1 MSQRANDSLADE
13 GTSLDAYLAA
23 INARRQREGLPYL
36 YIVKE
41 QWGNLGEQLPAA
53 EDWWAVYFAIRLV
66 SATKID
72 RAISRKAP
80 SEDEMLRQQFSFLS
94 AVTSDSSAVHRAVE
108 LRYVS
113 LPDQELP
120 QRGKLRIGFICKV
133 AYSDVDTTIRLANAF
148 MEDIY
153 AILPLTETQTYQF
166 VPAYT
171 AQEFMDLFDP
181 FPVSDIGEIV
191 KREDIVNIGGGK
203 EVYVAYPFSSS
214 MQPSMYHILW
224 KLLRERGKYLL
235 SVCVMPTSL
244 LPWERQTL
252 REIVDACESIHAETE
267 IEETV
272 TGGRVKGTTR
282 YPARARA
289 YAVGRVFQQYLH
301 GLSGNAWV
309 LKVQIASDDTINR
322 GVLETVGTQIAG
334 VPEYDPERGVF
345 GVGGYVVVQ
354 PTTVEEFKIA
364 QDNLKYLKH
373 DHWQYSLAPDHL
385 TRLRHLVGPEE
396 AFRAFRLPLPQEEG
410 IPGVELQMVK
420 YSPLPANMPAEG
432 IILGES
438 LYTAMRQPAKVM
450 IKADD
455 RRRHVYVV
463 GKTGV
468 GKSTLL
474 LEMALADIRNGSGV
488 CVVDPHGE
496 LIEDLLLRL
505 PPERVEDVILFDPS
519 DEERPV
525 GLNMLEAETEQ
536 EKHLIVNE
544 MIGLMYK
551 LYDPHRQGIVGPRFE
566 HAVRNAM
573 LTVMAQPG
581 NTLIE
586 VVGVLTN
593 NQFRAEK
600 VKDVKDP
607 LVRSYWHDQIA
618 HTADYHKSEVLDYI
632 VSKFGRFV
640 TNQLVRNII
649 GQSESAFDFRDV
661 IDQRK
666 ILLVSLSKG
675 KIGPEN
681 SIFLGS
687 VLVPKLLIAAL
698 SRVEIPRERRHD
710 FYLYVDEFHNFAS
723 ETFAV
728 MLSEARK
735 YGIAITMAHQY
746 LDQIPEAMRAA
757 VFGNVGTIIS
767 FRVGIDDVR
776 HLAPEFYPVF
786 DADDLTNLPKYTAC
800 VKLLVD
806 GLAVRP
812 LSMRTLF
819 DPDSGVNHEVAQK
832 AREFSRQTYGKPREQ
847 VAKEIARRGRG
858 WIKLEEEENGEEPGD
873 FDSFRSL

>member
-1 MSQRANDSLADE
+1 
-13 GTSLDAYLAA
+13 
-23 INARRQREGLPYL
+23 
-36 YIVKE
+36 
-41 QWGNLGEQLPAA
+41 
-53 EDWWAVYFAIRLV
+53 
-66 SATKID
+66 
-72 RAISRKAP
+72 
-80 SEDEMLRQQFSFLS
+80 
-94 AVTSDSSAVHRAVE
+94 
-108 LRYVS
+108 
-113 LPDQELP
+113 
-120 QRGKLRIGFICKV
+120 
-133 AYSDVDTTIRLANAF
+133 
-148 MEDIY
+148 
-153 AILPLTETQTYQF
+153 
-166 VPAYT
+166 
-171 AQEFMDLFDP
+171 
-181 FPVSDIGEIV
+181 
-191 KREDIVNIGGGK
+191 
-203 EVYVAYPFSSS
+203 
-214 MQPSMYHILW
+214 
-224 KLLRERGKYLL
+224 
-235 SVCVMPTSL
+235 
-244 LPWERQTL
+244 
-252 REIVDACESIHAETE
+252 
-267 IEETV
+267 
-272 TGGRVKGTTR
+272 
-282 YPARARA
+282 
-289 YAVGRVFQQYLH
+289 
-301 GLSGNAWV
+301 
-309 LKVQIASDDTINR
+309 
-322 GVLETVGTQIAG
+322 
-334 VPEYDPERGVF
+334 
-345 GVGGYVVVQ
+345 
-354 PTTVEEFKIA
+354 
-364 QDNLKYLKH
+364 
-373 DHWQYSLAPDHL
+373 
-385 TRLRHLVGPEE
+385 
-396 AFRAFRLPLPQEEG
+396 
-410 IPGVELQMVK
+410 
-420 YSPLPANMPAEG
+420 MPAEG
-432 IILGES
+432 IIIGES
-438 LYTAMRQPAKVM
+438 LYTGMRQPAKVM

-474 LEMALADIRNGSGV
+474 LQMALADIRNGSGV

-496 LIEDLLLRL
+496 LIEDILLRL

-573 LTVMAQPG
+573 LTVMARPG
-581 NTLIE
+581 NTLVE

-593 NQFRAEK
+593 DRFREEQLRF
-600 VKDVKDP
+600 VKDP
-607 LVRSYWHDQIA
+607 LVRSYWYDQVA
-618 HTADYHKSEVLDYI
+618 HTADFHKSEVLDYI

-649 GQSESAFDFRDV
+649 GQSKSAFDFRDV
-661 IDQRK
+661 IDQQK

-675 KIGPEN
+675 RIGPEN

-698 SRVEIPRERRHD
+698 SRVDMPRERRHD
-710 FYLYVDEFHNFAS
+710 FCLYVDEFQNFAS

-812 LSMRTLF
+812 FSMRTLF
-819 DPDSGVNHEVAQK
+819 DPDYGVNPEVARK
-832 AREFSRQTYGKPREQ
+832 AREFSRETYGRPREQ

-858 WIKLEEEENGEEPGD
+858 WIKLEEEDQEDNGEQLDD
-873 FDSFRSL
+873 FATLFRSL